1 MHPERFA
8 HALSQYK
15 NNQGAATAFSVA
27 GSTIATDVGKLPE
40 KVRHHY
46 PCGDTCVREVEYGV
60 RDLVK
65 RTTVAM
71 ANLRHVFDCSL
82 RELPLKQLV
91 IAIECVYLVGT
102 DAMRVTRFVIGILDA
117 ASSQSGPLRP
127 TFTLF
132 VLAGEEQDFV
142 FCSLSIIAVVA
153 KAIAGYHSSASLPLV
168 FR

>member
-15 NNQGAATAFSVA
+15 NQASANAFSVA
-27 GSTIATDVGKLPE
+27 ASTIATDADKLPE
-40 KVRHHY
+40 KVRYHY

-60 RDLVK
+60 LDLVK

-71 ANLRHVFDCSL
+71 ASLRHVFDCSL
-82 RELPLKQLV
+82 RELPLKELV
-91 IAIECVYLVGT
+91 IAIECVYPVGT

-117 ASSQSGPLRP
+117 ASCQSGPLRP
-127 TFTLF
+127 TFSLS

-142 FCSLSIIAVVA
+142 FCSLHVTAVVA
-153 KAIAGYHSSASLPLV
+153 IAIRPLDV
-168 FR
+168 R